1 MDEKWKK
8 NVNGSSNDLKVEFS
22 LRKNAKTLHGSSV
35 SSNKAPLRNLQRL
48 LGSLRFPY
56 QERFL
61 FKEIQGHHYLSPDD
75 WRVRQRAFNRSLLTV
90 FKFFLKFSE
99 SK

>member
-75 WRVRQRAFNRSLLTV
+75 WRVHQRAFNRSLLTV

>member
-1 MDEKWKK
+1 MKQLHEKSGTIPLRKWMKNEKK

-75 WRVRQRAFNRSLLTV
+75 
-90 FKFFLKFSE
+90 
-99 SK
+99 